1 MGYRKSTLRKMMP
14 VTRKYARLISGLDSI
29 SRRLKNLRPEI
40 EQMELDSRALANAK
54 AIVDRGKGKEVE
66 G

>member
-1 MGYRKSTLRKMMP
+1 MGYRKSTLRRMMP
-14 VTRKYARLISGLDSI
+14 VTRKYARLIGDLDSI
-29 SRRLKNLRPEI
+29 SRRLKNLKQDI

-54 AIVDRGKGKEVE
+54 GNDRGKAE

>member
-14 VTRKYARLISGLDSI
+14 VTRKYARLIGDLDSI
-29 SRRLKNLRPEI
+29 SRRAKNLRQEI
-40 EQMELDSRALANAK
+40 EQIELDSRALANAK
-54 AIVDRGKGKEVE
+54 GAVDRGKVE